1 MMHLPFKLWLEVK
14 WLPVKQ
20 KGKDDMLFFF
30 LFLFFFSFR
39 RFFLFFGGFF
49 GGVGGGGVG
58 GGGLLD
64 FWLTVGIVIKLG
76 VVSPVSTGKK
86 LNGDKRVLSGRHIL
100 PVCVIHDVT
109 KLLCLWQ
116 NDENCKSNMEDIK
129 YYYFPYVPRSNK
141 FECMLHLTFKKV
153 YVLRW

>member
-1 MMHLPFKLWLEVK
+1 MRGLLSGL
-14 WLPVKQ
+14 
-20 KGKDDMLFFF
+20 
-30 LFLFFFSFR
+30 
-39 RFFLFFGGFF
+39 
-49 GGVGGGGVG
+49 GGVRL
-58 GGGLLD
+58 GGLLD
-64 FWLTVGIVIKLG
+64 FLLTVGIVVKLG

-129 YYYFPYVPRSNK
+129 NYYFPYVPKSNK
-141 FECMLHLTFKKV
+141 IRMHAASDVPKV
-153 YVLRW
+153 YVLRWSIFLIEFIIYFNLWTWSKTKMSEIS